1 MEYLP
6 NIEKLSEEKRLEC
19 QRMEEFLKSHE
30 NEQPL
35 DLSVLS
41 QTGMEKLTNIGQDLE
56 LEINHVERD
65 VPGNKVL
72 CYICNKNM
80 F

>member
-1 MEYLP
+1 
-6 NIEKLSEEKRLEC
+6 
-19 QRMEEFLKSHE
+19 
-30 NEQPL
+30 L